1 MATFFNGD
9 VKIFDGKDKEH
20 KELIQVNNLHE
31 DKIEDVLYLKSDLL
45 QGNKFLVSCS
55 GEPSPDL
62 KVSLVSQK
70 SNDVRVVCQVDAET
84 AEALGGWNS
93 LAINPIETEMFA
105 SSSKNFVK
113 NKAPVGEAES
123 NKLGSI

>member
-45 QGNKFLVSCS
+45 
-55 GEPSPDL
+55 
-62 KVSLVSQK
+62 
-70 SNDVRVVCQVDAET
+70 
-84 AEALGGWNS
+84 
-93 LAINPIETEMFA
+93 
-105 SSSKNFVK
+105 
-113 NKAPVGEAES
+113 
-123 NKLGSI
+123 